1 MRNSTLLFNNFAYN
15 RLQLCKALEQL
26 YFLAEGVSFIFNQTF
41 CKKCAKLGK
50 NIDLLVHFSAE
61 KCTKIK
67 LFAKS
72 VLKSYRKINTY
83 KYFIIHKSIFFIDR
97 LLTETVSSLSFLFSK
112 QGKAY
117 KEGKKYINN
126 FKGVKNVKNEIIS
139 K

>member
-15 RLQLCKALEQL
+15 RLQLRKALEQL
-26 YFLAEGVSFIFNQTF
+26 YFLAEGVSFIFNQI
-41 CKKCAKLGK
+41 CKKCTKLGK
-50 NIDLLVHFSAE
+50 NIIFLVLFSAE
-61 KCTKIK
+61 KCTKIQF
-67 LFAKS
+67 FAKS

-97 LLTETVSSLSFLFSK
+97 LLTEIVSSLSFLFSK

-126 FKGVKNVKNEIIS
+126 FKGVKNGKRKNYRI
-139 K
+139 

>member
-1 MRNSTLLFNNFAYN
+1 MRNSTIFYNFAYN
-15 RLQLCKALEQL
+15 RPQTRISLEQVC
-26 YFLAEGVSFIFNQTF
+26 FLVEGVSFIFNQI
-41 CKKCAKLGK
+41 CKKCTKLEK
-50 NIDLLVHFSAE
+50 NIGLLVLFPAE

-67 LFAKS
+67 LFAKN
-72 VLKSYRKINTY
+72 VLKSYRKINTH

-126 FKGVKNVKNEIIS
+126 FKGVKNGKRTNI
-139 K
+139 

>member
-1 MRNSTLLFNNFAYN
+1 MLRNSLFINYVACN
-15 RLQLCKALEQL
+15 RPHSLVSSNTS
-26 YFLAEGVSFIFNQTF
+26 FLEGVSFIFNQI
-41 CKKCAKLGK
+41 CKKCTKLGK
-50 NIDLLVHFSAE
+50 NIIFLVLFPAE

-83 KYFIIHKSIFFIDR
+83 KYFIIHKPIFFIDR

-126 FKGVKNVKNEIIS
+126 FKGVNNVKNEIIS

>member
-1 MRNSTLLFNNFAYN
+1 MQLFP
-15 RLQLCKALEQL
+15 
-26 YFLAEGVSFIFNQTF
+26 
-41 CKKCAKLGK
+41 
-50 NIDLLVHFSAE
+50 AE

-72 VLKSYRKINTY
+72 VQNLDKEINTY

-97 LLTETVSSLSFLFSK
+97 LLTETVSSLSILFSK

-126 FKGVKNVKNEIIS
+126 FKGAGK
-139 K
+139 